1 MGGAG
6 QRYAIEARNVWKSY
20 DDEVV
25 LEDLSLGVKHGEILA
40 LMGRNGAGKSTF
52 MSCIAGS
59 EPVDSGTI
67 SVYGTTE
74 YEERGRNIAVLF
86 QDALL
91 IDNLT
96 GWENF
101 DFYSSIEDL
110 NQTRF
115 EEYVD
120 RFELTDDLEKPTKSY
135 SGGMKRKLELSITL
149 SATADCYLVDE
160 PTAGVDLS
168 MVGEIHRTLIELAE
182 RGSTILLSS
191 HQPIDIEIA
200 DRVAFL
206 VNRSISH
213 VDVPSSLGDNLP
225 PVIRLPNLESAEA
238 AREYVGALYQV
249 GSERRAFLDGT
260 DLQTIQKVVEHE
272 TGFGDEVQQTRAGYS
287 DAFKYYTGA
296 DE

>member
-1 MGGAG
+1 MGDAG
-6 QRYAIEARNVWKSY
+6 RRYAIEARNVWKSY

-52 MSCIAGS
+52 MSCLAGS
-59 EPVDSGTI
+59 EPIDSGTI
-67 SVYGTTE
+67 SVFGTTE
-74 YEERGRNIAVLF
+74 YDHRGEDIAVLF

-91 IDNLT
+91 VDNLT
-96 GWENF
+96 GRENF

-110 NQTRF
+110 DESRF
-115 EEYVD
+115 HEYVE
-120 RFELTDDLEKPTKSY
+120 RFELTDDLDKPTKTY

-149 SATADCYLVDE
+149 SATASCYLVDE
-160 PTAGVDLS
+160 PSAGVDLS

-182 RGSTILLSS
+182 QGATILLSS

-206 VNRSISH
+206 VDKSISH
-213 VDVPSSLGDNLP
+213 VDVPDKLGEQLP
-225 PVIRLPNLESAEA
+225 PVVRLPDLASAEA
-238 AREYVGALYQV
+238 VRKHVGDIYQV

-260 DLQTIQKVVEHE
+260 DMKTVQKVVERA
-272 TGFGDEVQQTRAGYS
+272 TGLGNQVEQTRAGYA
-287 DAFKYYTGA
+287 DAFKYYTGTT
-296 DE
+296 